1 MEYKQCPSLPAASAS
16 FVATDDF
23 IHYSSAPRLNAATP
37 STASNSFSSSK
48 GRLSTFGSDTSTS
61 HSSINSGYTS
71 GSGSSVSSRNRGRE
85 LIPATNS
92 SYFRGGRIAPK
103 QRQHHNQHKQRSAK
117 GKMAPDPR
125 GQEDSGPVGSIIAGH
140 RISLNVHYDNEEPQ
154 TAPAASGTKGG
165 EVTPVEE
172 RVASTGALS
181 RDVPDKV
188 TPEAPSTISLDPAQK
203 ITHID
208 EVATEEKGEGEEGS
222 LESPVPSSSSLSE
235 ARPDTPETTSA
246 HSSPETPT
254 TTSPAPEMFKAP
266 LKQDEYLNGPDQII
280 PTDNIKTWEPHG
292 ATKIKIGDQ
301 GPSAHT
307 PVSVPTLL
315 KKAAEK
321 YPNTHAMCVKR
332 GGEWKATTYKEYY
345 EQVRIMAKAFIKL
358 GLEPYHGVCIL
369 GFNSPEWFIGD
380 LAAIFAGG
388 FAAGIYTTNSP
399 EACEHCARNCEAQI
413 WLVEDQKQLD
423 KVLKI
428 KSRLPSLRTIIQYTG
443 KPTVEGVISWE
454 SAMALGKQQPD
465 TELEARLRRIAV
477 NQCCTLIYTSGTTGP
492 PKGVMLSHDNI
503 TWTAHANC
511 INADFRAG
519 REVLVS
525 FLPLSHVAAQMADV
539 YITMYAGATCYF
551 AMPDALKGSLGQTL
565 KEVRPT
571 RFLGVPRVWEKIHEK
586 MMEVGRKTTGVKK
599 SIATWAKSVG
609 LETNFRKQRQDFS
622 KPFGYS
628 IANAVVF
635 KKIKGVLGLD
645 RCDLFLSGA
654 APIAPDIVQYFHC
667 LDIPL
672 TEIYGMSESTGPHTI
687 GMEKAFKIGSVGRT
701 VPGCYTKLDKPDME
715 GNGEVCMGGRHVSMG
730 YLRMED
736 KTHEAIDDEGW
747 LHSGDIGRLDSDGFL
762 FITGRIKELIITAG
776 GENIAPVLIE
786 DNLKAE
792 IPCLSNSMLIGDK
805 RKFLSVLLTLKTN
818 MNLDTGEPMDSLT
831 PACIDWCRSVGSSA
845 KTLQDILVGP
855 DANVMRAIQEGIDR
869 ANKLAPSNA
878 QRIQKW
884 TILPRDFSV
893 PGGELGPTMK
903 LKRPVVVQKYCETIE
918 RFYEG

>member
-1 MEYKQCPSLPAASAS
+1 MPPIFRREGQGG

-23 IHYSSAPRLNAATP
+23 IHYSSAPRLNTTP
-37 STASNSFSSSK
+37 PTAPTSFSRGK
-48 GRLSTFGSDTSTS
+48 LTTFGSDTSAS
-61 HSSINSGYTS
+61 HSSSNSSTS
-71 GSGSSVSSRNRGRE
+71 GTGSSISSSTRG
-85 LIPATNS
+85 IGFATTT
-92 SYFRGGRIAPK
+92 SYLKGARVAPRQRHQQQKRGPGA
-103 QRQHHNQHKQRSAK
+103 A
-117 GKMAPDPR
+117 MAPDPR
-125 GQEDSGPVGSIIAGH
+125 GQEDNGSVGSIIAGH

-154 TAPAASGTKGG
+154 TAASPTESSGKGG

-172 RVASTGALS
+172 RVASTGALP
-181 RDVPDKV
+181 RDAVDK
-188 TPEAPSTISLDPAQK
+188 ASTEDSTVSSLDSQQK

-208 EVATEEKGEGEEGS
+208 EVATDEKGDAEGGS

-235 ARPDTPETTSA
+235 TRPDTPETTSA
-246 HSSPETPT
+246 DSSPETPS
-254 TTSPAPEMFKAP
+254 TSTASSPAAPEMFKSP
-266 LKQDEYLNGPDQII
+266 LKQTEYLNGPDQII
-280 PTDNIKTWEPHG
+280 PTDTIKTWEPSG
-292 ATKIKIGDQ
+292 VTKLKIGDQ

-307 PVSVPTLL
+307 PISVPTLL
-315 KKAAEK
+315 KKATQK
-321 YPNTHAMCVKR
+321 YPNTNALCVKR
-332 GGEWKATTYKEYY
+332 GGEWKAITYNEYY
-345 EQVRIMAKAFIKL
+345 EQVRTMAKAFIKL

-413 WLVEDQKQLD
+413 WLVEDQKQLE

-428 KSRLPSLRTIIQYTG
+428 KSRLPSLRTIIQYSG

-454 SAMALGKQQPD
+454 SAMALGKHQPD
-465 TELEARLRRIAV
+465 TELEERLRRIAV

-511 INADFRAG
+511 INAEFHAG
-519 REVLVS
+519 KEVIVS
-525 FLPLSHVAAQMADV
+525 FLPLSHVAAQMADI
-539 YITMYAGATCYF
+539 YISMYAGATLYF
-551 AMPDALKGSLGQTL
+551 AQPDALKGSLGQTL
-565 KEVRPT
+565 KEIRPT

-609 LETNFRKQRQDFS
+609 IETNNRKQRQDFS
-622 KPFGYS
+622 KPFGYT

-635 KKIKGVLGLD
+635 KKIRGVLGLD
-645 RCDLFLSGA
+645 RCELFLSGA
-654 APIAPDIVQYFHC
+654 APIAPDIVQYFHS

-687 GMEKAFKIGSVGRT
+687 GTEKAFKIGSAGRT
-701 VPGCYTKLDKPDME
+701 VPGCYTKLDKPDKE
-715 GNGEVCMGGRHVSMG
+715 GNGEVCMGGRHVAMG
-730 YLRMED
+730 YLRMEE

-776 GENIAPVLIE
+776 GENVAPVLVE

-792 IPCLSNSMLIGDK
+792 LPCLSNSMLIGDK

-818 MNLDTGEPMDSLT
+818 MNLDTGDPLDTLA
-831 PACIDWCRSVGSSA
+831 PACVEWCRSVGSSA
-845 KTLQDILVGP
+845 KTIQDVLAGP
-855 DANVMRAIQEGIDR
+855 DANVMRGIQEGIDR
-869 ANKLAPSNA
+869 ANKIAPSNA

-884 TILPRDFSV
+884 TVLPRDFSV

-903 LKRPVVVQKYCETIE
+903 LKRPVVVQKYFETIE

>member
-1 MEYKQCPSLPAASAS
+1 MPPVLRREVHGG

-23 IHYSSAPRLNAATP
+23 IHYSSAPRLNTSTPPITATH
-37 STASNSFSSSK
+37 FSSK
-48 GRLSTFGSDTSTS
+48 GRLSTFGSDISTTSTS
-61 HSSINSGYTS
+61 NSSCSTS
-71 GSGSSVSSRNRGRE
+71 GSGGSSVSSRNRGRE
-85 LIPATNS
+85 LISATNS
-92 SYFRGGRIAPK
+92 NYFRGARIAPRHT
-103 QRQHHNQHKQRSAK
+103 RQQEAQQKRPSR
-117 GKMAPDPR
+117 GRMAPDPR

-154 TAPAASGTKGG
+154 TASGTKGG

-172 RVASTGALS
+172 RVASTGALP

-188 TPEAPSTISLDPAQK
+188 TLPAPDSVSSLDK

-208 EVATEEKGEGEEGS
+208 DLTENEKGEGEEGS

-235 ARPDTPETTSA
+235 ARPETPETTSA
-246 HSSPETPT
+246 HSNPETTTT
-254 TTSPAPEMFKAP
+254 TTSPTPDMFKTP
-266 LKQDEYLNGPDQII
+266 LRQDEYLNGPDQII
-280 PTDNIKTWEPHG
+280 PTDNIKTWEPNG
-292 ATKIKIGDQ
+292 ATKVKIGDQ

-321 YPNTHAMCVKR
+321 YPNTNAMCVKR

-345 EQVRIMAKAFIKL
+345 EQVRIMAKAFIRL

-413 WLVEDQKQLD
+413 WLVEDQKQLE

-428 KSRLPSLRTIIQYTG
+428 KSRLPTLHTIIQYTG

-511 INADFRAG
+511 INADFHAG
-519 REVLVS
+519 KENLVS
-525 FLPLSHVAAQMADV
+525 FLPLSHVAAQMADI

-551 AMPDALKGSLGQTL
+551 AQPDALKGSLGQTL

-609 LETNFRKQRQDFS
+609 LEANFRKQRQDFS

-645 RCDLFLSGA
+645 RCELFLSGA
-654 APIAPDIVQYFHC
+654 APIAPDIVQYFHS

-687 GMEKAFKIGSVGRT
+687 GLEKAFKIGSVGRT

-730 YLRMED
+730 YLRMEE

-776 GENIAPVLIE
+776 GENIAPVLLE

-792 IPCLSNSMLIGDK
+792 LPCLSNSMLIGDK
-805 RKFLSVLLTLKTN
+805 RKFLSVLLTIKTN

-878 QRIQKW
+878 QKIQKW